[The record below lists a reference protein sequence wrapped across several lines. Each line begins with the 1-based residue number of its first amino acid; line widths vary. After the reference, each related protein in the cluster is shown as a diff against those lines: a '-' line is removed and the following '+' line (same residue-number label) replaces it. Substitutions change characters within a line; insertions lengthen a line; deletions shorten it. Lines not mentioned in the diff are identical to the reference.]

1 MRSSYTAISCSLHW
15 KRSVDMEICKHNDHI
30 EISELDPFLAE
41 LLRQIPPSTS
51 ADGIPAAEQRLFSP
65 PSNSEET
72 ELCAE
77 WKMYVEP
84 ELRRLFQT
92 ATQTV
97 AADLEQLN
105 GNEKSLANRT
115 LRIPTKH
122 ADAWLSALNQARLVI
137 AAKNNFTETELND
150 HLHSPIGSRRDLS
163 LFQVNFYGFL
173 QEFILLEM
181 EC

>member
-1 MRSSYTAISCSLHW
+1 
-15 KRSVDMEICKHNDHI
+15 MEICRHNDDI

-41 LLRQIPPSTS
+41 LLRQIPASTS
-51 ADGIPAAEQRLFSP
+51 PDGLPAAEQRLFSSP
-65 PSNSEET
+65 TNGKES

-77 WKMYVEP
+77 WKIYVEP

-92 ATQTV
+92 AAQTV
-97 AADLEQLN
+97 AGDLEQLN
-105 GNEKSLANRT
+105 GNEKNLANRT
-115 LRIPTKH
+115 LRIPCKH

-137 AAKNNFTETELND
+137 AAKNNFTETELSD

-173 QEFILLEM
+173 QEFILREM

>member
-1 MRSSYTAISCSLHW
+1 
-15 KRSVDMEICKHNDHI
+15 MEIRRSKNQI
-30 EISELDPFLAE
+30 EISEIDPFLAE
-41 LLRQIPPSTS
+41 LLRQIPASTNP
-51 ADGIPAAEQRLFSP
+51 DGAFAAEERIFSP
-65 PSNSEET
+65 PSNGTDT
-72 ELCAE
+72 ELRAE

-122 ADAWLSALNQARLVI
+122 ADAWLNALNQARLVI
-137 AAKNNFTETELND
+137 AAKNNFSDTELND

-163 LFQVNFYGFL
+163 LFQVNLYGFL
-173 QEFILLEM
+173 QEFILREF
-181 EC
+181 EW

>member
-1 MRSSYTAISCSLHW
+1 
-15 KRSVDMEICKHNDHI
+15 MEIRRCKNQI

-41 LLRQIPPSTS
+41 LLRE
-51 ADGIPAAEQRLFSP
+51 IPASASPEGASAAEERIFSL
-65 PSNSEET
+65 PSNGSET
-72 ELCAE
+72 EFCAE

-97 AADLEQLN
+97 AGDLEQLD

-115 LRIPTKH
+115 LRISVKH
-122 ADAWLSALNQARLVI
+122 ADAWLNALNQARLVI

-163 LFQVNFYGFL
+163 LFQVNLYGFL
-173 QEFILLEM
+173 QEFILREM
-181 EC
+181 EW